1 MSGIA
6 SAALILSLALVVL
19 PGSPRCR
26 LTPDDTGRRVL
37 LVGARRVA
45 WGVGCVAVGV
55 AALLPLPT
63 VVAVA
68 VLGATLGLRY
78 RRRRRYLRR
87 SREGQALEAALELV
101 VGELRAGAHPVR
113 AFSIAAD
120 ETGGPVAVALRAVA
134 ARARLGA
141 DVTAGLLAAARSSAL
156 PAYWERLAVC
166 WQLGSD
172 HGLAIAS
179 LMRAAQRDVAERQ
192 RFSARVSAGMAGARA
207 SAAILAILPLLGV
220 LLGQLIGAR
229 PLSFLLTGRVGGWL
243 LVVGLTLAAPGCCGR
258 TGSPIGQCCE
268 CGGGV
273 AGHGVVARCRPVGG
287 TGASREAAPRAS
299 ATPGAAATADG
310 CRGPAS
316 RRSQP

>member
-87 SREGQALEAALELV
+87 SREGQALEAALEL
-101 VGELRAGAHPVR
+101 AGAHPVR

-243 LVVGLTLAAPGCCGR
+243 LVVGLTLAC
-258 TGSPIGQCCE
+258 
-268 CGGGV
+268 
-273 AGHGVVARCRPVGG
+273 AGLLWSDRITDRPVL
-287 TGASREAAPRAS
+287 
-299 ATPGAAATADG
+299 
-310 CRGPAS
+310 
-316 RRSQP
+316 